1 MTITAPTPVRL
12 MLVDDHPLVRD
23 GLRARLGTVPGFSVV
38 AEAGSAEEALSV
50 AAAARPDLVLM
61 DISMRGANGIDAT
74 RRLRAAQP
82 HVRVLML
89 SMLDTPEAMRSALAA
104 GACGYLLK
112 DCPADEIVDAIRA
125 AMQGQTLTPHGL
137 MPSGDSAEAITPPT
151 NAVLTP
157 RERDV
162 LALIAEGLSS
172 RDIGERLSMGVRTVE
187 THRMHLRR
195 KLGAP
200 SAAALVLI
208 AAERRWQR

>member
-1 MTITAPTPVRL
+1 MSTPAPTPVRL

-23 GLRARLGTVPGFSVV
+23 GLRARLSAVPGFSVV
-38 AEAGSAEEALSV
+38 AEAGSAEEALQE
-50 AAAARPDLVLM
+50 ATTALPDLVLM
-61 DISMRGANGIDAT
+61 DISMRGANGIEAT
-74 RRLRAAQP
+74 RRLLAAQP
-82 HVRVLML
+82 QLRVLML
-89 SMLDTPEAMRSALAA
+89 SMLDTPEAMRSAMAA

-112 DCPADEIVDAIRA
+112 DCPADEIVAAIRA
-125 AMQGQTLTPHGL
+125 AMQGQTLVPQGL
-137 MPSGDSAEAITPPT
+137 MPASDSIDPSTPPLSP
-151 NAVLTP
+151 VLTP

-200 SAAALVLI
+200 SAAALVLL